1 MSKSSEEGAAKSA
14 AQREWE
20 EQLELKGHTLQDAY
34 KKIGGM
40 GKRHS
45 HA

>member
-1 MSKSSEEGAAKSA
+1 MSKSSGEGDAGD

-20 EQLELKGHTLQDAY
+20 QQVEIKGYSLQDAY

-40 GKRHS
+40 GK
-45 HA
+45 